1 MYLLNMEFVTNIC
14 GELRNLHKKTD
25 KNIDK
30 RREQVIIEIKK
41 FALTAAVWE
50 GNMAEQYTGMAIGMF
65 ELDSECICFV
75 ALDAA
80 AKAANVKIQ
89 AVERNRLSAGA
100 CVKMRGT
107 VSDVKAAM
115 EAALETARP
124 LAKIVSH
131 NVIAAP
137 SEDTETAIAMTIG
150 K

>member
-1 MYLLNMEFVTNIC
+1 
-14 GELRNLHKKTD
+14 
-25 KNIDK
+25 
-30 RREQVIIEIKK
+30 
-41 FALTAAVWE
+41 
-50 GNMAEQYTGMAIGMF
+50 MAEVYRGMAIGMF

-115 EAALETARP
+115 EAALEAAAR
-124 LAKIVSH
+124 LQRSYRI
-131 NVIAAP
+131 
-137 SEDTETAIAMTIG
+137 M
-150 K
+150 